1 MASLMEDSISV
12 SATDLVD
19 ASLKGSPINVIKL
32 HKRAFLAR
40 DLSSSSSEE
49 DLVPVLNKKHKG
61 RRLVSSASSS
71 SEENFS
77 APPSPHTRL
86 SKRKFKG
93 TGPQKRNS
101 VFPSFEHQK
110 HLPEEKGKSRWRLD
124 SPSPSSSRAFAH
136 SSSQSRPSSRYG
148 SPEIDWESEEVV
160 RSAASTERGKLSNVQ
175 MARVSLLGKT
185 LPSKLFHSRWAMEH
199 DSEVR
204 DFAKLA
210 FRSPLVKEDD
220 LLLRNHIGIP
230 DIQALMAPEVDPS
243 LLSITG
249 SSVSSDPT
257 DQTFRNIQFKIADAV
272 GPLLLML
279 DKAEKEGNAQKP
291 STSSLLASKMALLK
305 ASGRA
310 VLIIGQSFNYISN
323 IRRSRWLHAAGLS
336 DLAPKSH
343 EFPNL
348 EDSYLFGPS
357 FIQEVKGRYKA
368 RRSFS
373 ELKKSVPGYKKPF
386 RTEGRPYRVA
396 GASREASHQAQYR
409 HYSGRHKL
417 PGGGRG
423 AHSRGGS
430 ASKRKPMH
438 SSECASTYATKLE
451 GYFLRQM
458 GSKDL
463 SKGFTTPPV
472 KVPSPEICTPQ
483 RGEPSARCL
492 PFLSFKSRK
501 NRVGRHVYYR
511 MGQPIVP
518 NPKVRRFL
526 ETGPKCEA
534 SERFHQKEKVQDGES
549 IRSSR
554 LSSESL
560 FLHKSRPKRCLP
572 FSPHSQETQA
582 FSQVSVERKGVA
594 VDCYGVWPLQRTI
607 HILQNYEIS
616 DSSCQ
621 TKRRSQLF
629 LGNRLRQGGH
639 WESKFVLPKKV
650 REELKSILELEIP
663 FPRPL
668 LEQPA
673 TVTLTSDA
681 SNRKQFW
688 PETGRSVCI
697 PNIRSNSQVRLPDL
711 DKGSLENGCNVFPM
725 DGCSSPLC
733 FPPSIFTDESAGEV
747 PQGQGAELSSRLPS
761 MDLQT
766 LVSLDPSVSQGN
778 QDPIRHDSGLLSG
791 NQRSSA
797 QAPAADVDRSPG
809 RLLTHPH
816 LSDQVLDIINSS
828 LRRRTRVR
836 YRKMIEEFKEWEVS
850 FLSNTQG
857 SDTIPLALEFL
868 TLKFHSGL
876 SVSSIK
882 TYGSALNFL
891 IPNLTQDALYLR
903 LLKGLAV
910 CRPYTPRYTST
921 WDVDVLL
928 NFLKSLDN
936 AKIDLRWTAIK
947 LASLLSLALAARGAE
962 LTQIHISEPWLSRTL
977 GGFHIILKGR
987 QKTSHF
993 SPGPVELDLVQD
1005 SSEPGLCLVSLLQSY
1020 LQLSAGFRNNISQL
1034 FITSRNPFRPAKVNT
1049 IRGWILSAM
1058 STAGIDVSVFKSHSI
1073 RGASATKA
1081 IQLGEPRLLKQ
1092 QLLS

>member
-1 MASLMEDSISV
+1 MEDSISV

-19 ASLKGSPINVIKL
+19 ASLKGSPINVRKL

-386 RTEGRPYRVA
+386 RTEGRPYRAA

-438 SSECASTYATKLE
+438 
-451 GYFLRQM
+451 
-458 GSKDL
+458 
-463 SKGFTTPPV
+463 
-472 KVPSPEICTPQ
+472 
-483 RGEPSARCL
+483 
-492 PFLSFKSRK
+492 
-501 NRVGRHVYYR
+501 
-511 MGQPIVP
+511 
-518 NPKVRRFL
+518 
-526 ETGPKCEA
+526 
-534 SERFHQKEKVQDGES
+534 
-549 IRSSR
+549 
-554 LSSESL
+554 
-560 FLHKSRPKRCLP
+560 
-572 FSPHSQETQA
+572 
-582 FSQVSVERKGVA
+582 
-594 VDCYGVWPLQRTI
+594 
-607 HILQNYEIS
+607 
-616 DSSCQ
+616 
-621 TKRRSQLF
+621 
-629 LGNRLRQGGH
+629 
-639 WESKFVLPKKV
+639 
-650 REELKSILELEIP
+650 
-663 FPRPL
+663 
-668 LEQPA
+668 
-673 TVTLTSDA
+673 

-733 FPPSIFTDESAGEV
+733 FPPSIFTDESAGED

-962 LTQIHISEPWLSRTL
+962 LTQIHISEPWLSRTP

-1020 LQLSAGFRNNISQL
+1020 LQLSAGFRNDISQL

-1081 IQLGEPRLLKQ
+1081 AGKGLPLATILKAARWLSSKTFVRFYWRPSEVERLQFLRTTTRCVLFYPLALLGGYASRRTNQSLQESMICK
-1092 QLLS
+1092 LSLS

>member
-19 ASLKGSPINVIKL
+19 ASLKGSPINVRKL

-291 STSSLLASKMALLK
+291 STSSLLASKMAPLK

-386 RTEGRPYRVA
+386 RTEGRPYRAA

-438 SSECASTYATKLE
+438 SSKCASSYATKLE

-483 RGEPSARCL
+483 R
-492 PFLSFKSRK
+492 
-501 NRVGRHVYYR
+501 
-511 MGQPIVP
+511 
-518 NPKVRRFL
+518 
-526 ETGPKCEA
+526 
-534 SERFHQKEKVQDGES
+534 D
-549 IRSSR
+549 
-554 LSSESL
+554 
-560 FLHKSRPKRCLP
+560 
-572 FSPHSQETQA
+572 
-582 FSQVSVERKGVA
+582 
-594 VDCYGVWPLQRTI
+594 
-607 HILQNYEIS
+607 
-616 DSSCQ
+616 
-621 TKRRSQLF
+621 
-629 LGNRLRQGGH
+629 
-639 WESKFVLPKKV
+639 
-650 REELKSILELEIP
+650 
-663 FPRPL
+663 
-668 LEQPA
+668 
-673 TVTLTSDA
+673 
-681 SNRKQFW
+681 RKQFW

-733 FPPSIFTDESAGEV
+733 FPPSIFTDESAGED

-797 QAPAADVDRSPG
+797 QAPAADVDCSPG

-828 LRRRTRVR
+828 LRCRTRVR

-910 CRPYTPRYTST
+910 CRPYTSRYTST

-962 LTQIHISEPWLSRTL
+962 LTQIHISEPWLSRTP

-1005 SSEPGLCLVSLLQSY
+1005 SSEPGLCLSVCYNRTFNFLLDLETISVNYSLHQGIPFVQPRLI
-1020 LQLSAGFRNNISQL
+1020 QLEAGYFPPCLRLELMFQCS
-1034 FITSRNPFRPAKVNT
+1034 
-1049 IRGWILSAM
+1049 
-1058 STAGIDVSVFKSHSI
+1058 
-1073 RGASATKA
+1073 KA

-1092 QLLS
+1092 QERAFL

>member
-19 ASLKGSPINVIKL
+19 ASLKGSPINVRKL

-386 RTEGRPYRVA
+386 RTEGRPYRAA

-438 SSECASTYATKLE
+438 SSKCASSYATKLE

-483 RGEPSARCL
+483 R
-492 PFLSFKSRK
+492 
-501 NRVGRHVYYR
+501 
-511 MGQPIVP
+511 
-518 NPKVRRFL
+518 
-526 ETGPKCEA
+526 
-534 SERFHQKEKVQDGES
+534 D
-549 IRSSR
+549 
-554 LSSESL
+554 
-560 FLHKSRPKRCLP
+560 
-572 FSPHSQETQA
+572 
-582 FSQVSVERKGVA
+582 
-594 VDCYGVWPLQRTI
+594 
-607 HILQNYEIS
+607 
-616 DSSCQ
+616 
-621 TKRRSQLF
+621 
-629 LGNRLRQGGH
+629 
-639 WESKFVLPKKV
+639 
-650 REELKSILELEIP
+650 
-663 FPRPL
+663 
-668 LEQPA
+668 
-673 TVTLTSDA
+673 
-681 SNRKQFW
+681 RKQFW

-733 FPPSIFTDESAGEV
+733 FPPSIFTDESAGED

-962 LTQIHISEPWLSRTL
+962 LTQIHISEPWLSRTP

-1020 LQLSAGFRNNISQL
+1020 LQLSAGFRNDISQL

-1081 IQLGEPRLLKQ
+1081 AGKGLPLATILKAARWLSSKTFVRFYWRPSEVERLQFLRTTTRCVLFYPLALLGGYASRRTNQSLQESMICKLF
-1092 QLLS
+1092 LS